1 MSPISKRKIA
11 VVGSS
16 NTDMIIKTAKIP
28 RPGET
33 ILGGEFH
40 MAAGGKGANQA
51 VAAARA
57 GGDVAFIAR
66 IGNDI
71 FGKKAVEGF
80 IRDGIDVKYVYKD
93 RRAASGIAVIIVGA
107 DGENSIAVASGAN
120 ANLTPEDVRLAERA
134 ISSAKILLM
143 QLETPL
149 ETVRE
154 AAEIAAAYRVPV
166 ILNPAPAKALDDHL
180 LRRISILTPNETEM
194 EMLTGIK
201 IRKESDMARASQ
213 KLLNKGVRAVF
224 ITLGSKGAFVAS
236 ETGKIRRIIPAF
248 KVKAVDTTAAGDVFN
263 GALAVA
269 LAEGRPLLEAAR
281 FANAAAAFSV
291 TKMGAQ
297 PSAPRR
303 KDIENFLGKLR

>member
-120 ANLTPEDVRLAERA
+120 ANLTPEDVRRAERA

>member
-1 MSPISKRKIA
+1 MKNRIA

-16 NTDMIIKTAKIP
+16 NTDMIIKTSKIP

-71 FGKKAVEGF
+71 FGKKAIEGF
-80 IRDGIDVKYVYKD
+80 IHDRIDVKHIHGD
-93 RRAASGIAVIIVGA
+93 RWAASGIALIIVGA

-120 ANLTPEDVRLAERA
+120 ANLTPEDVRRADQA

-149 ETVRE
+149 ETVRK
-154 AAEIAAAYRVPV
+154 AVEIAGANKVPV
-166 ILNPAPAKALDDHL
+166 ILNPAPARLLDDRL
-180 LRRISILTPNETEM
+180 LRQIAILTPNETET
-194 EMLTGIK
+194 EILTGIK
-201 IRKESDMARASQ
+201 IKKESDMAEAAQR
-213 KLLNKGVRAVF
+213 LLNKGVRAVF
-224 ITLGSKGAFVAS
+224 ITLGSKGVFVAS
-236 ETGKIRRIIPAF
+236 ETENIRRIIPAF

-269 LAEGRPLLEAAR
+269 LAEDRPLLDAAR
-281 FANAAAAFSV
+281 FANAAAALSV
-291 TKMGAQ
+291 TRLGAQ
-297 PSAPRR
+297 PSAPFR
-303 KDIENFLGKLR
+303 KDIENFLKKMR

>member
-16 NTDMIIKTAKIP
+16 NTDMIIKTANIP

-80 IRDGIDVKYVYKD
+80 IRDGIDVKHVYKD
-93 RRAASGIAVIIVGA
+93 RRAASGIALIIVGA

-120 ANLTPEDVRLAERA
+120 LHLSTEDIRRAELA

-149 ETVRE
+149 ETVRK
-154 AAEIAAAYRVPV
+154 AAEIAAAQGVPV
-166 ILNPAPAKALDDHL
+166 ILNPAPARALDDHL
-180 LRRISILTPNETEM
+180 LSRISILTPNETET

-236 ETGKIRRIIPAF
+236 ETEKIRRIIPAF

-269 LAEGRPLLEAAR
+269 LAEGRSLLDAAR
-281 FANAAAAFSV
+281 FANAAAALSV
-291 TKMGAQ
+291 TKLGAQ
-297 PSAPRR
+297 PSAPYH
-303 KDIENFLGKLR
+303 KDIEKLLKTM